1 MSEPDQI
8 TTTPALAPKTRKQL
22 KFEAESYYIASQWQL
37 MWRKFKSHKLAMVGS
52 IIVVFFVITGV
63 LFCEFFAT
71 QDIYKRN
78 SDFIL
83 CPPQKVHFLD
93 ADGKFHLRPFV
104 YDLVSARNPD
114 TFGLEFEENTDVR
127 YPIYLFVKGD
137 EYELWGLFKGSRHF
151 IGIKD
156 PDGIFYL
163 FGTDKLGRDLFSR
176 AFYAARISL
185 SIGFVG
191 VIISFV
197 LGCILGGISG
207 YFGGKVDMLIQRIIE
222 FLSSIPQ
229 IPLWMGLAAAI
240 PRSWP
245 ALRVYFMIIVILST
259 IGWTGLARVVR
270 GYIISLRDSDL
281 VTAAVVSAAT
291 MPQILVRH
299 LLPAF
304 LSYLIVHL
312 TLAIPSMILAE
323 TSLSFLGLGLRP
335 PVVSWGVLLNAA
347 QNVKTVYMNLWLMI
361 PAFFVII
368 TVLAFN
374 FIGDGL
380 RDAADPYK

>member
-1 MSEPDQI
+1 
-8 TTTPALAPKTRKQL
+8 
-22 KFEAESYYIASQWQL
+22 
-37 MWRKFKSHKLAMVGS
+37 MWRKFKSHKLAMIGS
-52 IIVVFFVITGV
+52 IIVIFFIITGV

-83 CPPQKVHFLD
+83 CPPQKIHFRD

-104 YDLVSARNPD
+104 YNLVSARNPNTFALDFKED
-114 TFGLEFEENTDVR
+114 TSVR
-127 YPIYLFVKGD
+127 YPIHLFVGGD
-137 EYELWGLFKGSRHF
+137 EYELWGLLKGKRHM

-156 PDGIFYL
+156 RDGIFFI
-163 FGTDKLGRDLFSR
+163 FGTDNLGRDLFSR

-197 LGCILGGISG
+197 LGCVLGGISG
-207 YFGGKVDMLIQRIIE
+207 YFGGKADMLIQRIIE

-281 VTAAVVSAAT
+281 VIAATVSGAT